1 MVTNLLFLLLNS
13 RLLWVQQPEVR
24 TLFPVRS
31 RSNQNFLKLESFFQ
45 FAQDIL
51 ATHLQSLKWRKVWP
65 SLIFGW
71 SSMQLGG
78 GLCDPYNSGYSDS
91 IHIVYQDILIP
102 FHIVYQEITSQEAN
116 STEKHPYSNSCKAL
130 SLVPSSIAEG
140 MTLFT
145 LHTYK
150 THHCSCAVWPHWAT
164 VH

>member
-51 ATHLQSLKWRKVWP
+51 ATHLQRLKWRKVWP

-71 SSMQLGG
+71 SSVQLGG

-91 IHIVYQDILIP
+91 ILS
-102 FHIVYQEITSQEAN
+102 IVYQEITSQEAN

-150 THHCSCAVWPHWAT
+150 THHCSDAVWPHWAT